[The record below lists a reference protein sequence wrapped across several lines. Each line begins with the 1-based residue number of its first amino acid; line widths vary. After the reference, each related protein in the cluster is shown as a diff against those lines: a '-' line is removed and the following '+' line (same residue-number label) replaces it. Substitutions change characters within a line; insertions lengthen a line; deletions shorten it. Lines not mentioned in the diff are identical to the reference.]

1 MAHNVFIVPAAA
13 RQLEKLEAGA
23 RRRIRLAIDA
33 LGKTPRPSGC
43 KKLSATDNAYRI
55 RVGDYRVLYEIE
67 DRRLVVLVVRVA
79 HRREAY
85 RER

>member
-1 MAHNVFIVPAAA
+1 MAYAVFILPAAA

-23 RRRIRLAIDA
+23 RRRIRLAIDGLA
-33 LGKTPRPSGC
+33 EAPRPSGC
-43 KKLSATDNAYRI
+43 KKLSASENAYRI

>member
-13 RQLEKLEAGA
+13 RQLEKLEAAA
-23 RRRIRLAIDA
+23 RRRVRLAIDA
-33 LGKTPRPSGC
+33 LGKTPRPNGC